1 MTMTWTNEG
10 ADNLGGLC
18 VGKNTTAPVVKMGLF
33 CDPHT
38 PSYSDVYATIAASY
52 GECTDASYSRIT
64 LTGATWAELATFPQ
78 SGVSKWG
85 YAQQTFTFAG
95 GGGQTVYGYFLVLTE
110 GAANYLWGG
119 EFISPTYAIPGGG
132 GSLLLTPTVEIG
144 QFSNMPL

>member
-18 VGKNTTAPVVKMGLF
+18 VGLNTTAPIVTLGLF
-33 CDPHT
+33 VTNRAPL
-38 PSYSDVYATIAASY
+38 YADVYATIAASY
-52 GECTDASYSRIT
+52 IEPTDARYGRIT

-78 SGVSKWG
+78 SGVSK
-85 YAQQTFTFAG
+85 YTYPQQTFTFAG